1 MVRGIQD
8 ADGNVSAQSP
18 GFLLFSCH
26 FGQVP
31 ERGSKAWKYFDKR
44 PAMVARNQKT
54 FENLFKDY
62 NLHAHIY
69 QCRNLTPVR
78 SVLHCCSR
86 ENIPVPTLEQHTGTL
101 GRTHECIRHRSGG
114 RKERIQRRRVERFK

>member
-78 SVLHCCSR
+78 SVVRELF
-86 ENIPVPTLEQHTGTL
+86 ENIVREYSSPTLKHQHSNRYSRTDS
-101 GRTHECIRHRSGG
+101 RTHTSL
-114 RKERIQRRRVERFK
+114 